1 MQVLVEVAGRRLLV
15 NVVCHVEKVE
25 VYLYILSLK
34 IAYLIF
40 HLPIEQNNFQN
51 YRLFWGVFGTI
62 FASLRTIHSRIITK
76 DFIETFISFSQEIHA
91 IQCFQYIASVDRII
105 NLKHLLWI

>member
-1 MQVLVEVAGRRLLV
+1 MQVLVEVAGQRLLV

-40 HLPIEQNNFQN
+40 HLPIEQNNF
-51 YRLFWGVFGTI
+51 
-62 FASLRTIHSRIITK
+62 
-76 DFIETFISFSQEIHA
+76 
-91 IQCFQYIASVDRII
+91 
-105 NLKHLLWI
+105 